1 MENNEMI
8 ITITGTGTSQGVP
21 VIGCHC
27 AVCTSTD
34 SKDKRLR
41 SSIHVNYKN
50 KSIVVD
56 TGPDFR
62 QQMLKYNVG
71 QLDAVL
77 FTHEHKDHVAG
88 LDDIR
93 PYNFKQKKSIDIFIY
108 HFTSLVRRRSSPL
121 SLASQPNVHHQA
133 EVAVHTGQGRRL
145 PSTGLRVNPI

>member
-34 SKDKRLR
+34 FKDKRLR
-41 SSIHVNYKN
+41 SSIHINYKN

-93 PYNFKQKKSIDIFIY
+93 PYNFKQKNQLTFFVVTTYLKRYKENTSIYLTQNLAIQ
-108 HFTSLVRRRSSPL
+108 VSPK
-121 SLASQPNVHHQA
+121 
-133 EVAVHTGQGRRL
+133 
-145 PSTGLRVNPI
+145 

>member
-27 AVCTSTD
+27 AVCTSTN

-41 SSIHVNYKN
+41 SSIHFNYKN

-93 PYNFKQKKSIDIFIY
+93 PYNFKQKNQLTFFVVTTYLKRYKENTSIYLTQNLAIQ
-108 HFTSLVRRRSSPL
+108 VSPK
-121 SLASQPNVHHQA
+121 
-133 EVAVHTGQGRRL
+133 
-145 PSTGLRVNPI
+145 